1 MGNVCRG
8 LCSNGHLSQYHKSQG
23 YTYNVVAHDRENTVD
38 IKSGLNLKTKK
49 SKKI

>member
-8 LCSNGHLSQYHKSQG
+8 LYCNGHVSQYHKSQG
-23 YTYNVVAHDRENTVD
+23 YTYNVVVQDRESTVD